1 MGGPLTREQVLTAAE
16 DVLRRYGPDKATVVD
31 VARALG
37 VSHASVYRHV
47 RSKAELRAAVAQRWL
62 TRVHAPVTAL
72 RASTGEPPTRLR
84 TWLHT
89 LLAVKRHKV
98 LDDPELFA
106 AYQRLTAEW
115 QTALTATLN
124 GLVDDLAAIVRAGVR
139 DGSFRPVEPTATAAA
154 IFTATLAF
162 HHPQHAA
169 SWSDPRTEDR
179 LDAVCDLI
187 LAGLAADRPDP
198 RGTDRDGR

>member
-1 MGGPLTREQVLTAAE
+1 MAGPLTREQILTAAE

-47 RSKAELRAAVAQRWL
+47 SSKAELRAAVTRRWL
-62 TRVHAPVTAL
+62 TRVHAPVAAL
-72 RASTGEPPTRLR
+72 RDSTEDPPARLR

-115 QTALTATLN
+115 QDALTATLD
-124 GLVDDLAAIVRAGVR
+124 GLVDDIAAIVRAGVR
-139 DGSFRPVEPTATAAA
+139 DGSFRPVEPTGTARA

-162 HHPQHAA
+162 HHPSHAA
-169 SWSDPRTEDR
+169 TWSDPGTEER

-187 LAGLAADRPDP
+187 LVGLSPDRHRTAGDER
-198 RGTDRDGR
+198 